1 MHLSAIESFIDFKK
15 TYLDEINHQIKIV
28 EIGSQSIN
36 ESIKKHLK
44 KNFTYIGADIEKG
57 ENVDLVLKDPY
68 KLPFDDNSIDVIIS
82 ISTFEHTEF
91 FWLTYLEILRV
102 LKPSGLFFLNVPSNS
117 KFHRHSTDN
126 WRFYPD
132 SSLALKKWGIKNG
145 YNPEVLE
152 HYTNF
157 ETGRDIWNDY
167 VSITIKDENFKK
179 NFNKRILDTKQ
190 NFTNGRKDLSSNIIN
205 FQELP
210 QDQLN
215 WGWKIYYKWRK
226 FLHKLRNW

>member
-1 MHLSAIESFIDFKK
+1 MHLSAIQSFIDFKK

-36 ESIKKHLK
+36 ESIKKYLK

-102 LKPSGLFFLNVPSNS
+102 LKPSGLFFWNVPSNS

-126 WRFYPD
+126 WRF
-132 SSLALKKWGIKNG
+132 
-145 YNPEVLE
+145 
-152 HYTNF
+152 
-157 ETGRDIWNDY
+157 
-167 VSITIKDENFKK
+167 
-179 NFNKRILDTKQ
+179 
-190 NFTNGRKDLSSNIIN
+190 
-205 FQELP
+205 
-210 QDQLN
+210 
-215 WGWKIYYKWRK
+215 
-226 FLHKLRNW
+226 

>member
-1 MHLSAIESFIDFKK
+1 MHLSAIQSFIDFKK

-36 ESIKKHLK
+36 ESIKKYLK

-68 KLPFDDNSIDVIIS
+68 KLPFNDNSIDGIIS

-132 SSLALKKWGIKNG
+132 SSLALKKWGLKNG

-226 FLHKLRNW
+226 FLHKFRNW